1 MLQGNAVYSFH
12 MLTLGLFPL
21 PLVVFSSPDFFFF
34 SILFSFDDFFFLKC
48 LLLSGVR
55 CYNLLI
61 LASLIL

>member
-34 SILFSFDDFFFLKC
+34 SILFSFDDFFFFKVFAFVRGA
-48 LLLSGVR
+48 LL
-55 CYNLLI
+55 
-61 LASLIL
+61 